1 VQPVLTAAQTQALD
15 RETEARGVPIAELM
29 ERAGH
34 AVARAALALVGGG
47 YGRRAVVVSG
57 KGNNGGDALVAARYL
72 ARWGMRVDVFLLA
85 EPGAFREPSADKLRG
100 LEGAGVH
107 PRAFSAETLDRELA
121 RADVAVDGIFGTGF
135 RGVAEGPH
143 AAAIEVLKAS
153 PVPVVAVD
161 IPSGVEGDTGAVRG
175 PAVWA
180 TVTVTLGAPKAG
192 DVLFPGAAHAGVLE
206 VADIGFPPDLMRSD
220 LLLVEAE
227 DAAGLLPVRGPED
240 HKRRSGV
247 VLVVA
252 GSRRMTGAP
261 RLVARGAY
269 RAGAGLVTVAVPSG
283 ILAVVQAGLSE
294 ATFLPLMQT
303 AAGSISLS
311 AWDEL
316 SGRIRRFDA
325 VAVGP
330 GLSTD
335 DSTPEFV
342 RRLVTESR
350 VPVVADADA
359 LNAFVGHVG
368 ELAQHGSDLVLTP
381 HTGEFAR
388 LFGMPVEE
396 LLEDRVGFARKAA
409 AETAAVVLLKG
420 VRTLVAL
427 PDGEV
432 RVNSTG
438 TAVLATG
445 GTGDVLTGMIAAY
458 LARGLPPAD
467 AATLAAFVH
476 GLAGET
482 AGEAAGEGAIAWD
495 VAEAVP
501 EAARRLQ
508 EGVQGGSSPARR
520 SRADQAAAFPL
531 AEAPRHRR
539 GAEEGK
545 ERA

>member
-1 VQPVLTAAQTQALD
+1 VQPVLTASQTQAID
-15 RETEARGVPIAELM
+15 RETEARGVPAAELM

-34 AVARAALALVGGG
+34 AVARAALALAGGG
-47 YGRRAVVVSG
+47 YGRRAVVVAG

-72 ARWGMRVDVFLLA
+72 ARWGMGVGVFLLA
-85 EPGAFREPSADKLRG
+85 EPGAFKEPSATKLRL
-100 LEGAGVH
+100 LEGSGIR
-107 PRAFSAETLDRELA
+107 PRGFSAEVVQRELA

-135 RGVAEGPH
+135 RGLADSAHGD
-143 AAAIEVLKAS
+143 AIGILRESSA
-153 PVPVVAVD
+153 PVVAVD

-175 PAVWA
+175 PAVRA

-192 DVLFPGAAHAGVLE
+192 VVLFPGAANAGVLE

-220 LLLVEAE
+220 LMLVEAE
-227 DAAGLLPVRGPED
+227 DAAGLLPERKPED

-283 ILAVVQAGLSE
+283 ILLVVQAGLSE

-303 AAGSISLS
+303 GAGSISES
-311 AWDEL
+311 AWEEL
-316 SGRIRRFDA
+316 RTRIRRFDA

-330 GLSTD
+330 GLSAD
-335 DSTPEFV
+335 ESTPEFV
-342 RRLVTESR
+342 RRLLAETR

-359 LNAFVGHVG
+359 LNAFVGHVE
-368 ELAQHGSDLVLTP
+368 ELAHHRSELVLTP

-388 LFGMPVEE
+388 LFGMPAEE

-409 AETAAVVLLKG
+409 AETGAVVLLKG
-420 VRTLVAL
+420 IRTLVAL

-432 RVNSTG
+432 RVNPTG
-438 TAVLATG
+438 TPILATG

-458 LARGLPPAD
+458 LARGLPAAD

-476 GLAGET
+476 GLAGEA
-482 AGEAAGEGAIAWD
+482 AGESAGEGAIAWD

-501 EAARRLQ
+501 GAVRRVL
-508 EGVQGGSSPARR
+508 ES
-520 SRADQAAAFPL
+520 
-531 AEAPRHRR
+531 E
-539 GAEEGK
+539 
-545 ERA
+545 

>member
-15 RETEARGVPIAELM
+15 RETEARGIPVAELM

-34 AVARAALALVGGG
+34 AVARAALAVAGGG
-47 YGRRAVVVSG
+47 YGRRAVVVAG
-57 KGNNGGDALVAARYL
+57 KGNNGGDGLVAARHL
-72 ARWGMRVDVFLLA
+72 ARWGMRVAVVLLA
-85 EPGAFREPSADKLRG
+85 EPGALREPSAGKLRR
-100 LEGAGVH
+100 LEDAGVR
-107 PRAFSAETLDRELA
+107 PRPFSAEVLDRELA
-121 RADVAVDGIFGTGF
+121 RANVAVDGIFGTGF

-143 AAAIEVLKAS
+143 AAAIEALKAS
-153 PVPVVAVD
+153 PAPVVAVD

-175 PAVWA
+175 SAVRA
-180 TVTVTLGAPKAG
+180 TLTVALGAPKAG
-192 DVLFPGAAHAGVLE
+192 DVLFPGAAHAGLLE
-206 VADIGFPPDLMRSD
+206 VADIGFPPDLLRSD
-220 LLLVEAE
+220 LLLVEPE
-227 DAAGLLPVRGPED
+227 DAAGLLPERGPED

-283 ILAVVQAGLSE
+283 ILSVVQAGLSE

-303 AAGSISLS
+303 PAGNVSQS
-311 AWDEL
+311 AWEEL
-316 SGRIRRFDA
+316 RTRIRRFDA

-335 DSTPEFV
+335 DSTPELV
-342 RRLVTESR
+342 RRLVTEAP

-359 LNAFVGHVG
+359 LNAFVGHAA
-368 ELAQHGSDLVLTP
+368 ELAHRRSDLVLTP
-381 HTGEFAR
+381 HTGEFGR
-388 LFGMPVEE
+388 LFGMPAEAV
-396 LLEDRVGFARKAA
+396 LEDRVGFARKAA
-409 AETAAVVLLKG
+409 AETGAVVLLKG
-420 VRTLVAL
+420 ARTLVAL

-432 RVNSTG
+432 RVNPTG

-458 LARGLPPAD
+458 LARGLPPAE

-476 GLAGET
+476 GLAGDA
-482 AGEAAGEGAIAWD
+482 AGEAVGEGVIALD

-501 EAARRLQ
+501 EAVRRLRERT
-508 EGVQGGSSPARR
+508 EGV
-520 SRADQAAAFPL
+520 
-531 AEAPRHRR
+531 
-539 GAEEGK
+539 
-545 ERA
+545 